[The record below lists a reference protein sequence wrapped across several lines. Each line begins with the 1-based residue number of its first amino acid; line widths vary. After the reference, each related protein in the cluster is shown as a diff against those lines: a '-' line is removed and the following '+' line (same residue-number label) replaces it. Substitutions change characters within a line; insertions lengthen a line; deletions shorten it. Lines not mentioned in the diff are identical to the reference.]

1 MDATSQ
7 KECAGAGVVKLFA
20 VVALNRLD
28 RSTKLGT
35 HISEEVS
42 QSRIRVRLKA

>member
-7 KECAGAGVVKLFA
+7 KERAGAGVVKLFA

-28 RSTKLGT
+28 RGTKLGT
-35 HISEEVS
+35 HIGEEVS
-42 QSRIRVRLKA
+42 QTRIRVRLKS

>member
-20 VVALNRLD
+20 VVALDCLD
-28 RSTKLGT
+28 GDAELGL
-35 HISEEVS
+35 HISEKVS
-42 QSRIRVRLKA
+42 EGGIRVRLET